1 MNLHQSKYYL
11 LTILLFIGCQSSNDK
26 ENKIVEETQNTTINE
41 SVVKEE
47 VTTYNWNSGNF
58 EDAKSLAGTKL
69 ILLDFYT
76 ET

>member
-11 LTILLFIGCQSSNDK
+11 LTILLFIGCQSS
-26 ENKIVEETQNTTINE
+26 
-41 SVVKEE
+41 S
-47 VTTYNWNSGNF
+47 YNWNSGNF
-58 EDAKSLAGTKL
+58 EEAKSIAGSKL